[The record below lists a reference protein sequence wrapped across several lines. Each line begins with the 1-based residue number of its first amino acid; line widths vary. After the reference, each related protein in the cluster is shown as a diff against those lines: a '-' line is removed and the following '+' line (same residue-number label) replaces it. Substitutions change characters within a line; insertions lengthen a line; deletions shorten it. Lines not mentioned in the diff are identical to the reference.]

1 MQSVNQK
8 VLNHEGQQDIYK
20 QRARPCLVG
29 RFKKIFGYQIYARI
43 VLIFLEDYDDNI
55 YIYIYIY
62 LFICYHPNPKQS
74 EIRILVL
81 QIVSLSY

>member
-55 YIYIYIY
+55 YIYIYI
-62 LFICYHPNPKQS
+62 FICYHPNPKQS